1 MPKINRWKRNKVSN
15 VHFGDFSDKAF
26 MWEES
31 MKRILTGI
39 FCAALSIFPASLFA
53 GDAAVFSD
61 IGFSQDGLTYVF
73 GEYGKTDQ
81 KYQAWAEIYT
91 VDVED
96 NDYVSGGVF
105 RTKPSNSTA
114 NVSGKKAFE
123 DLIKKSKW
131 FWGKYNCVP
140 SQPGNLLYVRE
151 SEEKKPT
158 EQIVFKDF
166 ESSTDEKSVYYYI
179 TLVPEYFGNGK
190 NVESKFYINL
200 EKKDAEGNLIE
211 AKKIGTPDLKRKGV
225 CGYRIDRI
233 FTDASGR
240 SLIFIIEKTTID
252 DTGKSIRY
260 MVEAARF

>member
-1 MPKINRWKRNKVSN
+1 
-15 VHFGDFSDKAF
+15 
-26 MWEES
+26 
-31 MKRILTGI
+31 MKRII
-39 FCAALSIFPASLFA
+39 IAALCAVLSVVPASLFA

-91 VDVED
+91 VDVKE

-105 RTKPSNSTA
+105 KTKPSSSTSGI
-114 NVSGKKAFE
+114 SGKKAFE
-123 DLIKKSKW
+123 NLISKSKW

-166 ESSTDEKSVYYYI
+166 ESSTEEKSIYYYI
-179 TLVPEYFGNGK
+179 TLVPEYFGQGRNI
-190 NVESKFYINL
+190 ESKFYISL
-200 EKKDAEGNLIE
+200 EKKDSDGNVIE
-211 AKKIGTPDLKRKGV
+211 SKKIGTPDLKRKGV
-225 CGYRIDRI
+225 SNYRIDRI
-233 FTDASGR
+233 FTDASGK
-240 SLIFIIEKTTID
+240 SLIFIVEKTIND